1 MPLLIISSSSFRAL
15 PSKQSAS
22 AGAELPCLA
31 PPCGTCEM
39 GQERP
44 AAPGGSLR
52 AVGGGGVSA
61 FWLLKRLDG
70 GKGSAPLCA
79 GGHGP
84 GVGWGSLGHGLLAS
98 LFGLFCCSLH
108 VGLTVVGFFVQSFSL
123 VLCIG

>member
-1 MPLLIISSSSFRAL
+1 
-15 PSKQSAS
+15 
-22 AGAELPCLA
+22 
-31 PPCGTCEM
+31 M

-52 AVGGGGVSA
+52 AVGEGGVSA

-84 GVGWGSLGHGLLAS
+84 GVGWGSLGRGLLAS